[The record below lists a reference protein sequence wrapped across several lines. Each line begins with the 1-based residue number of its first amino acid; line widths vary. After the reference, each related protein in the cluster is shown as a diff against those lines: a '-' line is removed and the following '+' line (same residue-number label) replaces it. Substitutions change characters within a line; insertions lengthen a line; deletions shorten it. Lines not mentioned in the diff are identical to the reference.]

1 MSGFDYGNTRLRV
14 MKSRLFARDELLGF
28 AALGSVDR
36 FLNALTRTPYRSA
49 VEAALVQFS
58 GLDCLNRALQDDL
71 IRGGSVL
78 RGFFDGRAGAQVA
91 WVLRRYD
98 IHNLKTVLRGLAQ
111 RRPAAAV
118 LEALVPLGELRT
130 DELALLAGAEDMQ
143 AAVDLLAT
151 WRSPFARPFL
161 ARDGLP
167 STLFGRELQL
177 ERWYVAGLLAAPE
190 VRESALYDWGRREA
204 DVTNV
209 LTALRLVG
217 VANVLPML
225 AQQLGDAPPERLF
238 VGPGRISRRTL
249 LEMLVQPDV
258 GAAVDLLRGSALGA
272 ALADATAVAL
282 STQQL
287 SVLERALQRYLL
299 IEARHVMLRDT
310 LGIGLLVGYLA
321 LKTAEL
327 TNLRLIGYGL
337 AFGDPPATM
346 AEAWIT

>member
-1 MSGFDYGNTRLRV
+1 MTGFEYGNTRLRV
-14 MKSRLFARDELLGF
+14 MKSRLLTQDDLHGF

-36 FLNALTRTPYRSA
+36 FLNALTRTPYRTA
-49 VEAALVQFS
+49 VEAALLQSS
-58 GLDCLNRALQDDL
+58 GLNCLNRALQDDL
-71 IRGGSVL
+71 IRGGGAV

-98 IHNLKTVLRGLAQ
+98 VHNLKTVLRGLAQ

-118 LEALVPLGELRT
+118 LEALVPLGDLRP

-167 STLFGRELQL
+167 PTLFGRELQL
-177 ERWYVAGLLAAPE
+177 ERWYVAGLLAAPAA
-190 VRESALYDWGRREA
+190 RESALNARARREA

-225 AQQLGDAPPERLF
+225 EAQLDGAPLEKLF
-238 VGPGRISRRTL
+238 VGPGQISRSTL

-258 GAAVDLLRGSALGA
+258 SAAVDLLGGSALGA
-272 ALADATAVAL
+272 VLADATAVAL
-282 STQQL
+282 RTQQL
-287 SVLERALQRYLL
+287 SLLERALQRLL
-299 IEARHVMLRDT
+299 LDDARRLMLRDP
-310 LGIGLLVGYLA
+310 LGIGVLVGYLA

-337 AFGDPPATM
+337 AFGDSPATI